1 MGRQNWST
9 EVRVLWNQEF
19 EMLVR
24 LPGGDPR
31 WAVGFVS
38 VESGTRSGD
47 MTVDIWQTD
56 DV

>member
-24 LPGGDPR
+24 LPSRDPR